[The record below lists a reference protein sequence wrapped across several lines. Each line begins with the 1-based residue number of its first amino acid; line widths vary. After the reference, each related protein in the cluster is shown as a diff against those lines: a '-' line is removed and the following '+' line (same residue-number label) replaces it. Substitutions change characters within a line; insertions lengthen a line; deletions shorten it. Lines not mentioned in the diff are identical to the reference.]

1 MDTSARD
8 TMYYLI
14 NHTGGWG
21 PGTRAREERAFM
33 STVVLDNV
41 TKVYPGGYL
50 AVDRMN
56 LRADEGELLV
66 LLGPSGCGKSTLLR
80 MIAGLEEITAGDLW
94 LGGKLANHLPPRDRD
109 VAMVFQNGA
118 LYPHRTVRG
127 NLAFPLEIAKADPAL
142 VRERVVELSR
152 ALHIDETLDRRP
164 GTLSGGQRQ
173 RVAMGRAIVRQP
185 SLFLMDEPLSNLD
198 AGMRTELRME
208 ISSLV
213 RALGVTTIYVTHD
226 QVEALTLADRIA
238 IMNRGVLQD
247 IGTPAQVYNDPATAF
262 TAAFLSSQQLNLL
275 AATVRTP
282 QNQFILLD
290 FGPHQI
296 TMPWTDPRAYAVSQ
310 HTGAQIIVGIRP
322 DALVPVPEKAEG
334 PSFFGRVRTLEYH
347 GHEWMAYL
355 EAGIP
360 AVVVPE
366 PPDPRHNLANG
377 GQANGSGKA
386 RSVMRRLLN
395 REEEEQA
402 PPPAPSGSGT
412 HRRADLIV
420 RLGNRPVWK
429 AGEHGRVA
437 VDVSRLM
444 LFTQTG
450 ARIDPPR
457 R

>member
-1 MDTSARD
+1 
-8 TMYYLI
+8 
-14 NHTGGWG
+14 
-21 PGTRAREERAFM
+21 M

-56 LRADEGELLV
+56 LRAGDGELLV

-80 MIAGLEEITAGDLW
+80 MIAGLEEVTSGDLW
-94 LGGKLANHLPPRDRD
+94 LGGTLANDLAPRDRD

-127 NLAFPLEIAKADPAL
+127 NLSFPLEIAKADPEL
-142 VRERVVELSR
+142 VRERVTELSK

-208 ISSLV
+208 IGALV
-213 RALGVTTIYVTHD
+213 RSLGVTTIYVTHD

-247 IGTPAQVYNDPATAF
+247 VGTPAQVYNDPATAF
-262 TAAFLSSQQLNLL
+262 TAAFLNSQQLNLL

-296 TMPWTDPRAYAVSQ
+296 TIPWSDPRAYAISQ
-310 HTGAQIIVGIRP
+310 HVGHQIIVGLRP
-322 DALVPVPEKAEG
+322 DCVAPVPDTFDG
-334 PSFFGRVRTLEYH
+334 PVFLGRVRNLEYH
-347 GHEWMAYL
+347 GHEWLAYV
-355 EAGIP
+355 ETGITS
-360 AVVVPE
+360 VSVPE
-366 PPDPRHNLANG
+366 PPDPRLNARNLAAAGQG
-377 GQANGSGKA
+377 GRI
-386 RSVMRRLLN
+386 RSVVRRLLN
-395 REEEEQA
+395 GEDAHAEPQYQA
-402 PPPAPSGSGT
+402 QDGSAGT

-420 RLGNRPVWK
+420 RIGSRPVWR
-429 AGEHGRVA
+429 AGEPARVG
-437 VDVSRLM
+437 VDASRLL
-444 LFTQTG
+444 LFTADG
-450 ARIDPPR
+450 SRIDPPQR
-457 R
+457 

>member
-1 MDTSARD
+1 
-8 TMYYLI
+8 
-14 NHTGGWG
+14 
-21 PGTRAREERAFM
+21 M

-41 TKVYPGGYL
+41 SKVYPGGYL
-50 AVDRMN
+50 AVDRMS
-56 LRADEGELLV
+56 LRAENGELLV

-80 MIAGLEEITAGDLW
+80 MIAGLEEVTEGDLW
-94 LGGKLANHLPPRDRD
+94 LGGTLANDLAPRDRD

-127 NLAFPLEIAKADPAL
+127 NIAFPLEIAKADPVM
-142 VRERVVELSR
+142 VRERVTELSK
-152 ALHIDETLDRRP
+152 ALHIDETLERRP

-213 RALGVTTIYVTHD
+213 RSLGVTTIYVTHD

-247 IGTPAQVYNDPATAF
+247 VGTPGQVYNDPATAF

-296 TMPWTDPRAYAVSQ
+296 MIPWTDPRAYVISQ
-310 HTGAQIIVGIRP
+310 HVGHQIIVGLRP
-322 DALVPVPEKAEG
+322 DCLAPVPDTFDG
-334 PSFFGRVRTLEYH
+334 PTFLGRVRALEYH
-347 GHEWMAYL
+347 GHEWLAYVESGL
-355 EAGIP
+355 TSVA
-360 AVVVPE
+360 VPE
-366 PPDPRHNLANG
+366 PPDPRRGTNGLGASPLA
-377 GQANGSGKA
+377 GSRV
-386 RSVMRRLLN
+386 RSVLRRLIPGNLFDGDA
-395 REEEEQA
+395 EPQQEQEQV
-402 PPPAPSGSGT
+402 SGH

-420 RLGNRPVWK
+420 RLGSRPVWR
-429 AGEHGRVA
+429 AGESARVG
-437 VDVSRLM
+437 VDVTRLM
-444 LFTQTG
+444 LFTMDGT
-450 ARIDPPR
+450 RIDPPQR
-457 R
+457 

>member
-1 MDTSARD
+1 
-8 TMYYLI
+8 
-14 NHTGGWG
+14 
-21 PGTRAREERAFM
+21 M
-33 STVVLDNV
+33 SQVVLDNV
-41 TKVYPGGYL
+41 TKVYPGGFL

-56 LRADEGELLV
+56 LRAEDGELLV

-80 MIAGLEEITAGDLW
+80 MIAGLEDITDGDLW
-94 LGGKLANHLPPRDRD
+94 LDGKIANHLAPRDRD

-127 NLAFPLEIAKADPAL
+127 NLSFPLEIAKADPQL
-142 VRERVVELSR
+142 VRDRVTELSK

-185 SLFLMDEPLSNLD
+185 KLFLMDEPLSNLD

-213 RALGVTTIYVTHD
+213 RALGVTTVYVTHD
-226 QVEALTLADRIA
+226 QIEALTLADRIA

-282 QNQFILLD
+282 QNQYILLD
-290 FGPHQI
+290 FGTHQI
-296 TMPWTDPRAYAVSQ
+296 TIPWTDPRAYAVSQ
-310 HTGAQIIVGIRP
+310 HTGSQIIVGIRP
-322 DALVPVPEKAEG
+322 DALAPMPDGMEG
-334 PSFFGRVRTLEYH
+334 PVFMGRVRTLEYH
-347 GHEWMAYL
+347 GHEWLAYV

-360 AVVVPE
+360 SVHVPE
-366 PPDPRHNLANG
+366 PPDPRFALANG
-377 GQANGSGKA
+377 ANGHSRA
-386 RSVMRRLLN
+386 RSMMRRLFN
-395 REEEEQA
+395 SDIEADET
-402 PPPAPSGSGT
+402 PSGPQPGPNGLGS

-420 RLGNRPVWK
+420 RLGARPSWR
-429 AGEHGRVA
+429 AGEHARVA

-444 LFTQTG
+444 LFTHTG

>member
-1 MDTSARD
+1 
-8 TMYYLI
+8 
-14 NHTGGWG
+14 
-21 PGTRAREERAFM
+21 M

-56 LRADEGELLV
+56 LRADDGELLV

-80 MIAGLEEITAGDLW
+80 MIAGLEEITGGDLW
-94 LGGKLANHLPPRDRD
+94 LGGKIANHLAPRDRD

-127 NLAFPLEIAKADPAL
+127 NLSFPLEIAKADPA
-142 VRERVVELSR
+142 VVKERVIELSK

-290 FGPHQI
+290 FGTHQI

-310 HTGAQIIVGIRP
+310 HTGSQIIVGIRP
-322 DALVPVPEKAEG
+322 DALAPMPEKVDG
-334 PSFFGRVRTLEYH
+334 PSFMGRVRTLEYH
-347 GHEWMAYL
+347 GHEWLAYV

-360 AVVVPE
+360 AVAVPE
-366 PPDPRHNLANG
+366 PPDPRTRNGYANG
-377 GQANGSGKA
+377 HGNGGGKA
-386 RSVMRRLLN
+386 RSMMRRLLGPA
-395 REEEEQA
+395 EQEFA
-402 PPPAPSGSGT
+402 QGESVQSAAAAALGSGS

-420 RLGNRPVWK
+420 RLGSRPFWK
-429 AGEHGRVA
+429 AGEHARVA

-444 LFTQTG
+444 LFTQSG

>member
-1 MDTSARD
+1 
-8 TMYYLI
+8 
-14 NHTGGWG
+14 
-21 PGTRAREERAFM
+21 M

-56 LRADEGELLV
+56 LRAAEGELLV

-94 LGGKLANHLPPRDRD
+94 LGGKLANHLAPRDRD

-127 NLAFPLEIAKADPAL
+127 NISFPLEIAKTDPAT
-142 VRERVVELSR
+142 VKERVVELSR

-164 GTLSGGQRQ
+164 STLSGGQRQ
-173 RVAMGRAIVRQP
+173 RVAMGRAIVRRP

-213 RALGVTTIYVTHD
+213 RSLGVTTIYVTHD
-226 QVEALTLADRIA
+226 QVEALTLADHIA

-247 IGTPAQVYNDPATAF
+247 LGTPGQVYNDPATAF

-275 AATVRTP
+275 AAHVRTP
-282 QNQFILLD
+282 QNQYILLD

-296 TMPWTDPRAYAVSQ
+296 TMQWTDPRAYAVSR
-310 HTGAQIIVGIRP
+310 HAGTQIIVGIRP
-322 DALVPVPEKAEG
+322 DALVAVPENTEG

-347 GHEWMAYL
+347 GHEWLAYL
-355 EAGIP
+355 ESGIP
-360 AVVVPE
+360 AVGVPE
-366 PPDPRHNLANG
+366 PPDPRHANG
-377 GQANGSGKA
+377 DGQSGGRS
-386 RSVMRRLLN
+386 RSVMRRLLSN
-395 REEEEQA
+395 GPQEEQEDA
-402 PPPAPSGSGT
+402 PATPAGSGT

-420 RLGNRPVWK
+420 RLGSRPVWR

-444 LFTQTG
+444 LFTQSG

>member
-1 MDTSARD
+1 
-8 TMYYLI
+8 
-14 NHTGGWG
+14 
-21 PGTRAREERAFM
+21 M

-56 LRADEGELLV
+56 LRAEDGELLV

-80 MIAGLEEITAGDLW
+80 MIAGLEDVTSGDLW
-94 LGGKLANHLPPRDRD
+94 LGGTLANDLAPRDRD

-127 NLAFPLEIAKADPAL
+127 NLSFPMEIAKADPEM
-142 VRERVVELSR
+142 VRERVTELSK

-208 ISSLV
+208 IGSLV
-213 RALGVTTIYVTHD
+213 RSLGVTTIYVTHD

-247 IGTPAQVYNDPATAF
+247 VGTPGQVYNDPATAF
-262 TAAFLSSQQLNLL
+262 TAAFLNSQQLNLL
-275 AATVRTP
+275 SAVVRTP

-296 TMPWTDPRAYAVSQ
+296 TIPWSDPRAYAISQ
-310 HTGAQIIVGIRP
+310 HVGKQIIVGLRP
-322 DALVPVPEKAEG
+322 DCLAPVPDTFEG
-334 PSFFGRVRTLEYH
+334 PVFLGRVRALEYH
-347 GHEWMAYL
+347 GHEWMAYV
-355 EAGIP
+355 ESGITS
-360 AVVVPE
+360 VSVPE
-366 PPDPRHNLANG
+366 PPDPRLQAQAGSSAQG
-377 GQANGSGKA
+377 GRIRAM
-386 RSVMRRLLN
+386 MRRLLSSG
-395 REEEEQA
+395 EAEAEPQYQA
-402 PPPAPSGSGT
+402 QDQSSGT

-420 RLGNRPVWK
+420 RVGSRPVWR
-429 AGEHGRVA
+429 AGEPARVG
-437 VDVSRLM
+437 VDATRLL
-444 LFTQTG
+444 LFAPDG
-450 ARIDPPR
+450 SRIDPPHR
-457 R
+457 